1 MPMTNHQL
9 AMEICRREGKKVQ
22 VNIAQ
27 VKEILR
33 VLCDIGRE
41 EYKKDQIAKAN
52 AVLKKFA
59 PKKKGKKK

>member
-1 MPMTNHQL
+1 MTNHQL